1 MHIFVFY
8 FDGFFY
14 VYIIYMSFVGLVYIY
29 IYIYIYIR
37 YYGQVKK
44 HENVSVVSNL
54 VVRKDKPY
62 GCFGG
67 VI

>member
-29 IYIYIYIR
+29 IYIYWR

-54 VVRKDKPY
+54 VVRKDEPY

-67 VI
+67 VIW

>member
-14 VYIIYMSFVGLVYIY
+14 VYIIYMSFVGLV
-29 IYIYIYIR
+29 YIYIYIR

>member
-29 IYIYIYIR
+29 IYIYIR

-54 VVRKDKPY
+54 VVRKDEPY